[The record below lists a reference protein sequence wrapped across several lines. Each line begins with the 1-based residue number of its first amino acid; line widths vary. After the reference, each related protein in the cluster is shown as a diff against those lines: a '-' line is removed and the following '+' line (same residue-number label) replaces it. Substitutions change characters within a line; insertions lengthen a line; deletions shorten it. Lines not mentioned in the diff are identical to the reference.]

1 MLDTKMAGQIR
12 DAVNRNFD
20 QQVDFTAELVKFPS
34 LRGAEATAQ
43 DFVASEFRARGLHVD
58 RWRIDLDAIKHLHG
72 FSPVTVDYDNAIN
85 VVGSYRAAKPAGRS
99 LILNGHIDVVPVG
112 PTDMWSSPPFQPR
125 VADGWMYGR
134 GAGDMKAGIAAMVY
148 ALDAIRSAGY
158 QPGADVHL
166 QSVVEE
172 ECTGNGALACVARGY
187 RADAAIIPE
196 PFNNTLTR
204 AQVGV
209 LWLQVTVRGFP
220 VHVLEARAG
229 ANAIEASFE
238 LMKALHVL
246 EEQWN
251 ARRHQHEHFAH
262 LEHPINFNVGKIAGG
277 DWPSSVPAWCTFDV
291 RVGVYP
297 DQDLAEAQREVEECI
312 MQAAQR
318 IDFLRKHPP
327 RIVNH
332 GLRALG
338 YVLPKTDAAEAA
350 EGVLRRAHQAA
361 FDGAPLQTQ
370 SSTAATD
377 ARALGLN
384 GNTPT
389 LVYGP
394 RAERIHGFDER
405 IELDSMRRVTQTIA
419 LFMAEWCGL
428 LPRQ

>member
-1 MLDTKMAGQIR
+1 
-12 DAVNRNFD
+12 
-20 QQVDFTAELVKFPS
+20 
-34 LRGAEATAQ
+34 
-43 DFVASEFRARGLHVD
+43 
-58 RWRIDLDAIKHLHG
+58 
-72 FSPVTVDYDNAIN
+72 
-85 VVGSYRAAKPAGRS
+85 
-99 LILNGHIDVVPVG
+99 
-112 PTDMWSSPPFQPR
+112 
-125 VADGWMYGR
+125 
-134 GAGDMKAGIAAMVY
+134 VY
-148 ALDAIRSAGY
+148 ALDALRRAGY
-158 QPGADVHL
+158 EPAADVHL

-238 LMKALHVL
+238 LMQALHAL
-246 EEQWN
+246 EQKWN
-251 ARRHQHEHFAH
+251 ARRHEHEHFAH

-297 DQDLAEAQREVEECI
+297 DQDLNAALQEVTDCI

-338 YVLPKTDAAEAA
+338 YVLHGAEAA
-350 EGVLRRAHQAA
+350 EAVLRGAHQAA
-361 FDGAPLQTQ
+361 FDGATLQTQ

-394 RAERIHGFDER
+394 RAESIHGFDER
-405 IELDSMRRVTQTIA
+405 IELDSMRRITQSIA

-428 LPRQ
+428 QPRR